1 MLNLWLCFVSCLYVD
16 NLAGQP
22 EAERSSD
29 FNQQYASAI
38 SGFHENFL
46 GFQTVLGELAA
57 DKGLANYNQASEIET
72 ILKDT
77 VNAVK
82 YILNDTYELVNGIPG
97 LGPVL
102 GPSKC

>member
-1 MLNLWLCFVSCLYVD
+1 MYIVLCCGAD

-38 SGFHENFL
+38 SEFHENFL

-57 DKGLANYNQASEIET
+57 DKGLANYNQASEMET
-72 ILKDT
+72 ALKDT

-82 YILNDTYELVNGIPG
+82 YILNDTYELINGIPG

-102 GPSKC
+102 GPSE